1 MKKIKD
7 KVKALEL
14 LQQRDSNPKITCQW
28 IADQC
33 GYSRKQIER
42 LSAERKEKDTSAI
55 LLCKSQ
61 CQVLVSYKFQFLL
74 CWWRHEERVSDFYS
88 SRYLAILLYVYQG
101 QMLSHPTGQ
110 WFRRQLCCLKSWIT
124 KEQCHHRIVAD
135 SWTVQFKSELL
146 LPDAFNLVH
155 IPPVSMFLSF
165 IDFFCIVQRMSWL
178 IPCNR

>member
-55 LLCKSQ
+55 LTHGNTGRKPATTA
-61 CQVLVSYKFQFLL
+61 
-74 CWWRHEERVSDFYS
+74 SDQEI
-88 SRYLAILLYVYQG
+88 RYLEGLKKTYPSITAQSGKTERLFRFIGAPFRFSGTLVKE
-101 QMLSHPTGQ
+101 TG
-110 WFRRQLCCLKSWIT
+110 SAYSY
-124 KEQCHHRIVAD
+124 H
-135 SWTVQFKSELL
+135 
-146 LPDAFNLVH
+146 
-155 IPPVSMFLSF
+155 
-165 IDFFCIVQRMSWL
+165 
-178 IPCNR
+178 